1 VRFTNRYGVEAAA
14 NLYVPKNARAK
25 LPALVVSG
33 PFGAVKEQSSGLYAD
48 AHSRFYSEDVQK
60 TAPESIEVVIV
71 PGPDHVDLHDR
82 KDLTPFDRL
91 VTFFTDNLARPK
103 APPTGRY
110 HARPVGEPSR
120 RKRLP
125 PPRRKRR
132 TRRQWIIPVPV
143 SGNVGV

>member
-1 VRFTNRYGVEAAA
+1 MRFTNRYGVEAAA

-103 APPTGRY
+103 APSD
-110 HARPVGEPSR
+110 RPIPRPACR
-120 RKRLP
+120 RALTAEGASSAASEAENTEAVDH
-125 PPRRKRR
+125 PRPGLR
-132 TRRQWIIPVPV
+132 
-143 SGNVGV
+143 